1 MDTST
6 KPLDFKDRS
15 AWRSWLRDHHN
26 AASSVWLV
34 IQKTS
39 SKLNGLSLG
48 EAVEEALCYGWI
60 DGKLKRLDDQRFLL
74 RFTSRKPGSVW
85 SITNIQR
92 VEKLIRVGAMT
103 EVGLAA
109 VEAAK
114 ESGQWQNALDR
125 EQPDKIPPE
134 LETALRQK
142 KGALAAYRDLTDTK
156 KKQYLYWLQSAK
168 REGTKRK
175 RIEEIVKQVL
185 ER

>member
-1 MDTST
+1 MATSSD
-6 KPLDFKDRS
+6 PFDFNDRS
-15 AWRSWLRDHHN
+15 TWRSWLKENH
-26 AASSVWLV
+26 ATVSSVWLV
-34 IQKTS
+34 IQRKG
-39 SKLNGLSLG
+39 SKLDGLSLG

-74 RFTSRKPGSVW
+74 RFTPRKPQSVW

-103 EVGLAA
+103 EAGLVA

-114 ESGQWQNALDR
+114 ENGQWQNALDR

-134 LETALRQK
+134 LETALRLK
-142 KGALAAYRDLTDTK
+142 RGALAAYRELTDTK

-168 REGTKRK
+168 REETKRK
-175 RIEEIVKQVL
+175 RIKEIVKQVL
-185 ER
+185 KS

>member
-1 MDTST
+1 MGTST
-6 KPLDFKDRS
+6 DPLDFKDRS
-15 AWRSWLRDHHN
+15 AWRSWLKDHHT
-26 AASSVWLV
+26 AASCAWLV
-34 IQKTS
+34 IQKKS
-39 SKLNGLSLG
+39 SKLDGLRLE
-48 EAVEEALCYGWI
+48 EAVQEALCYGWI

-74 RFTSRKPGSVW
+74 RFSPRKPLSVW

-92 VEKLIRVGAMT
+92 VEELIRVGAMT
-103 EVGLAA
+103 EAGLAA

-134 LETALRQK
+134 LEAALRQK
-142 KGALAAYRDLTDTK
+142 RGALAAYRDLTDTK
-156 KKQYLYWLQSAK
+156 KKQYLYWLQSAR

-185 ER
+185 KG